1 MFFVGRFI
9 LREPTTL
16 GELRRHPLRHPGA
29 LPVEPAQRM
38 RTVLRKMVRWAGVL
52 LLAAPLPT
60 RSAAPGRAPLR
71 GTGHRR
77 SVRCWGARRE
87 SSPSVRCCA
96 GDRRVVAIPE
106 GEQAYSGVVAFVAT
120 YRTQPV
126 AEFEVCAARPLC
138 HEHPS
143 GPGQQ
148 PRLTFALPTAARGGE
163 ITVSLRSVSDGSL
176 AWWAQEGQPLL
187 KPVARHGWPLAM
199 ARAAESFRMQA
210 GDFWSELLV
219 GGASRPHSGSWGS

>member
-1 MFFVGRFI
+1 
-9 LREPTTL
+9 
-16 GELRRHPLRHPGA
+16 
-29 LPVEPAQRM
+29 M

-52 LLAAPLPT
+52 LLAAPLPLGVLLLEERLSEGPDIEVGQVLGST
-60 RSAAPGRAPLR
+60 PRIEPIGPLL
-71 GTGHRR
+71 
-77 SVRCWGARRE
+77 
-87 SSPSVRCCA
+87 P

-120 YRTQPV
+120 YLTQPV
-126 AEFEVCAARPLC
+126 AEFEVCAAGRCGTSTHRVRDNSLVY
-138 HEHPS
+138 
-143 GPGQQ
+143 
-148 PRLTFALPTAARGGE
+148 LALPTAARGGE

-219 GGASRPHSGSWGS
+219 AGTVALFGILGLVTWRAVAER